1 MKSGASSKNYSDLLG
16 YGSRSPKHYRNGF
29 AGLKSSPRPALTNLA
44 NIGNGSDKD
53 SLSGRSRKS
62 RTRQGI

>member
-16 YGSRSPKHYRNGF
+16 YGVRSPKLYRSNGF
-29 AGLKSSPRPALTNLA
+29 TGLKTSPRPALA

-62 RTRQGI
+62 RTRQGF

>member
-1 MKSGASSKNYSDLLG
+1 MKSGSISKNYSDLLG
-16 YGSRSPKHYRNGF
+16 YGSRSPKLYRNGL
-29 AGLKSSPRPALTNLA
+29 AGLKTSPRPALA

>member
-1 MKSGASSKNYSDLLG
+1 MKSGAGSKTYSDLLG
-16 YGSRSPKHYRNGF
+16 YGNRSPKHYRNGF
-29 AGLKSSPRPALTNLA
+29 AGFKSSPRPALA

>member
-1 MKSGASSKNYSDLLG
+1 MKSGTGSKNYSDLLG

-29 AGLKSSPRPALTNLA
+29 AGLKSSPRPALA

>member
-1 MKSGASSKNYSDLLG
+1 MKSGASSKNYSDILG

-29 AGLKSSPRPALTNLA
+29 AGLKSSPRPALA

-53 SLSGRSRKS
+53 SISGRSRKS